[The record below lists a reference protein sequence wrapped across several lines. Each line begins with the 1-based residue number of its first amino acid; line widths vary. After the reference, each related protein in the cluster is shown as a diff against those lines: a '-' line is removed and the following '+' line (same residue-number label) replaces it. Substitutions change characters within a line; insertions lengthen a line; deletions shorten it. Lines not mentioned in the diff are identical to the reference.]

1 MLALIDADI
10 ICYEASTFGG
20 RANPFDGIVRKDLSV
35 VETMQERILTDLDRI
50 LAATAADSLLL
61 VLSPDSRS
69 NFRKMVSSDYKKA
82 RPDASGK
89 PWAYWQLVAW
99 CRENFNC
106 IDYEGIEG
114 DDLLGILQTKN
125 LEEGLSET
133 VVVSSDKDLRTIPG
147 WLYDH
152 KKDNLIKITE
162 NMANFWWM
170 TQTLIGDPTDGY
182 TGIPGIGPK
191 KAEKILPP
199 LTLDEDPAVF
209 LYRLW
214 HEVCLAYLEF
224 YEDDPIRAETEAIR
238 QARLARILR
247 SGDFDFQ
254 TEAILLWRPEGGDW
268 LPQELVINHARK
280 LQ

>member
-10 ICYEASTFGG
+10 IVYEASTFGG
-20 RANPFDGIVRKDLSV
+20 KGNPFDGVVRKDFTVIEAMRDRIMKDL
-35 VETMQERILTDLDRI
+35 ERIID
-50 LAATAADSLLL
+50 ATSADNLLL
-61 VLSPDSRS
+61 IFSPDSRS
-69 NFRKMVSSDYKKA
+69 NFRKMVSSDYKKS
-82 RPDASGK
+82 RPGVSGK

-99 CRENFNC
+99 CRDTYPC
-106 IDYEGIEG
+106 LDYEGIEG
-114 DDLLGILQTKN
+114 DDLLGLLQTKN
-125 LEEGLSET
+125 LEQGLSDT

-152 KKDNLIKITE
+152 KKENLIKITE
-162 NMANFWWM
+162 NMANYWWM

-191 KAEKILPP
+191 KAERILPP

-209 LYRLW
+209 FHRLW
-214 HEVCLAYLEF
+214 TEVCFAYLEYF
-224 YEDDPIRAETEAIR
+224 EDDVPRASAEAIR

-247 SGDFDFQ
+247 SGDFDFE
-254 TEAILLWRPEGGDW
+254 TEAILLWRPDGGDW
-268 LPQELVINHARK
+268 LPQELVINHGRN